1 DRLLRGAAEA
11 RCAGRDP
18 PRGGGGAARA
28 RGGGPGAADRSP
40 PTGGASVR
48 VLYALICEEAAARED
63 GRVDARG
70 IFHQLFAPGFPAQ
83 QDHMVVA
90 VAVEW
95 DEGETG
101 RQEFRID
108 LLDPSR
114 SPSLTINGHTDVGP
128 REAMSGPP
136 QT

>member
-1 DRLLRGAAEA
+1 M
-11 RCAGRDP
+11 
-18 PRGGGGAARA
+18 
-28 RGGGPGAADRSP
+28 
-40 PTGGASVR
+40 R

-136 QT
+136 QTRLVMPLEGVIFPEAGTYLFRMHVAGREIDLCPIHLIENPDAA